1 MSFYKIDLFFLYFIH
16 LKTMTD
22 NQIYKNIAI
31 DILNCSN
38 DNFKWLYIK
47 LKPLFRID
55 SIDKEN
61 DYFVKPND
69 CRWWFGD
76 SKKQRYTKLSKLVKR
91 GSRRNMSILLEYI
104 IELRSIF
111 NLFVPIHPVSGYT
124 FEKDIF
130 TQGRYMLCFN
140 GFITNKIIKTP
151 DDTCPICYNEFN
163 NNNFLITKCGHKFCC
178 DCIFEH
184 FQNNNGDKCP
194 LCRTTFAEKKT
205 ITKNNRRRIIDDD
218 DDFDNNWRNEIIE
231 NIDIPNNDGF
241 HYTYTIDND
250 NVSLNANMETG
261 YGDDG
266 YGDDI
271 LNHNLHAISPT
282 ITTDTALS
290 PHPTSTVTFP
300 YHEVQYVN
308 LYNSLNIEIPDNDN
322 ID

>member
-1 MSFYKIDLFFLYFIH
+1 
-16 LKTMTD
+16 MTD
-22 NQIYKNIAI
+22 HQIYKNIAI
-31 DILNCSN
+31 DILNCNN

-55 SIDKEN
+55 SIDKQN

-76 SKKQRYTKLSKLVKR
+76 YKKQRYTRLSKLIKR

-104 IELRSIF
+104 IELRSTF

-151 DDTCPICYNEFN
+151 DDSCPICYNEFN
-163 NNNFLITKCGHKFCC
+163 SNNFLITKCGHKFCG

-194 LCRTTFAEKKT
+194 LCRTTFAEKRT

-218 DDFDNNWRNEIIE
+218 DFDTDWRTEIIE
-231 NIDIPNNDGF
+231 NIDIPNNDGYR
-241 HYTYTIDND
+241 YTFDNNIESVD
-250 NVSLNANMETG
+250 LNPNMETAVN
-261 YGDDG
+261 DL
-266 YGDDI
+266 
-271 LNHNLHAISPT
+271 LNSNLHTISPT
-282 ITTDTALS
+282 ITTDIAPS
-290 PHPTSTVTFP
+290 NHHNATVTFP
-300 YHEVQYVN
+300 YSEIQYVN
-308 LYNSLNIEIPDNDN
+308 LYDYQHHNINNDN

>member
-1 MSFYKIDLFFLYFIH
+1 MIYFFLYFIH

-163 NNNFLITKCGHKFCC
+163 NNNFLITKCGHKFCG

-205 ITKNNRRRIIDDD
+205 ITKNIRRRIIDDD
-218 DDFDNNWRNEIIE
+218 DDFDTDWRSEIIE
-231 NIDIPNNDGF
+231 NIDIPNNDGYR
-241 HYTYTIDND
+241 YTLDNNNNIESLD
-250 NVSLNANMETG
+250 LNANMETAVN
-261 YGDDG
+261 
-266 YGDDI
+266 DI
-271 LNHNLHAISPT
+271 LNTNLHTISPT
-282 ITTDTALS
+282 ITTDSAPPSSTA
-290 PHPTSTVTFP
+290 TVTFP
-300 YHEVQYVN
+300 YNEIQYVN
-308 LYNSLNIEIPDNDN
+308 LYNYQYHNVNNDN